1 MKCPHCHKSV
11 SLFSRE
17 MNRMGKVKS
26 CPHCAGAVKLKLDWM
41 RYVLWA
47 VPLLVVAVLLKPVM
61 GYLGTGLAVGVAVLM
76 SMGLE
81 PAK

>member
-1 MKCPHCHKSV
+1 
-11 SLFSRE
+11 
-17 MNRMGKVKS
+17 
-26 CPHCAGAVKLKLDWM
+26 VKLKLDWM